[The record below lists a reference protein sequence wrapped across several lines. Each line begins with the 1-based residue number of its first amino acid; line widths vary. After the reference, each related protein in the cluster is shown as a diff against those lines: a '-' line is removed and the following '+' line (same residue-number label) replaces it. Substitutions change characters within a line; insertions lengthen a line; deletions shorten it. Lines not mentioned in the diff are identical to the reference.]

1 MQFSHQKKFDNLR
14 EIFDRNYEITRLY
27 ADYLQ
32 LYPELIT
39 KEMIDTVTEDGDISK
54 EEAIA
59 AIICEA
65 FGLDFD
71 GSARERILIRDYINR
86 SVRILDAK
94 KYENGETIGYEYVN
108 LGLLLKNL
116 EDKTLS
122 KEEAMAKSTKHYGRF
137 EEAARYVNPRGEQ

>member
-71 GSARERILIRDYINR
+71 RSARERILIRDYINR

-94 KYENGETIGYEYVN
+94 KISYNHYTYPNN
-108 LGLLLKNL
+108 LLDGVSVAHALNQL
-116 EDKTLS
+116 
-122 KEEAMAKSTKHYGRF
+122 
-137 EEAARYVNPRGEQ
+137 